1 MSTPSGIARA
11 IAGLLSAS
19 LLSGCAT
26 QVAAS
31 KHAAAIE
38 RGAPERC
45 FGVARGGRNDCKT
58 DAHVCAG
65 WAYHDAD
72 PQAFVYVPAGTCER
86 IVGGLPD
93 PAATLS
99 PSAP

>member
-11 IAGLLSAS
+11 IVGLLSAS

-72 PQAFVYVPAGTCER
+72 PQAFVYVPAGTCDR
-86 IVGGLPD
+86 IVCGLPD
-93 PAATLS
+93 PTIRREH
-99 PSAP
+99 

>member
-1 MSTPSGIARA
+1 MSTTHCIARA

-19 LLSGCAT
+19 LVGGCAT
-26 QVAAS
+26 QVAAA
-31 KHAAAIE
+31 KYAAAVE

-45 FGVARGGRNDCKT
+45 FGVARSGRNDCKT

-65 WAYHDAD
+65 WAHRDAD
-72 PQAFVYVPAGTCER
+72 KHAFVYLPTGTCER

-93 PAATLS
+93 PVVRSITN
-99 PSAP
+99 AP